1 MESLNKSFR
10 EMVGL
15 EPEPPPSPPERYYIH
30 RVKWDGETLSI
41 IAGWYTGD
49 IENWKALAKANPELN
64 PSRIYVGDKI
74 RLPERLMKTRKRM
87 PLEYLE
93 GFLPKPKK
101 VEAPPPEPQPPPEEA
116 EEGEEEEELPALFGP
131 KE

>member
-1 MESLNKSFR
+1 
-10 EMVGL
+10 MVGL
-15 EPEPPPSPPERYYIH
+15 EPEPLPPERYYVH

-41 IAGWYTGD
+41 ISGWYTGD
-49 IENWKALAKANPELN
+49 IENWRALAKANPKLN

-74 RLPERLMKTRKRM
+74 RIPETLMKTRKRM

-101 VEAPPPEPQPPPEEA
+101 VETPPPEPLPPPEEA
-116 EEGEEEEELPALFGP
+116 EEVPELFGP
-131 KE
+131 RE